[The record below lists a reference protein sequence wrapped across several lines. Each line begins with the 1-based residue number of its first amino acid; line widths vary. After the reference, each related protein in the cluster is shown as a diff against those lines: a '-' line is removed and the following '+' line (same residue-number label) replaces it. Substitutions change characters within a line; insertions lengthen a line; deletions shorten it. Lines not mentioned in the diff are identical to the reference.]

1 MYNDIM
7 PLPKNYEFS
16 PFVLQSRQPKPKQS
30 YMSNAEAYGQQGWD
44 ANAVLKVKR
53 DYALGNKTFTQDAA
67 YGNLMERTKMAAK
80 SFNYTR
86 ADKLQTRYEGVIL
99 DLHDE
104 SDTVQKLDKMFDIR
118 DGYRV

>member
-1 MYNDIM
+1 M

-16 PFVLQSRQPKPKQS
+16 QFVLRSRLAKPKAEYKS
-30 YMSNAEAYGQQGWD
+30 YAEAYGQEGWD
-44 ANAVLKVKR
+44 ANAFLSVKR
-53 DYALGNKTFTQDAA
+53 DYALGNKTFTQPAA

-86 ADKLQTRYEGVIL
+86 PDKLQTRYEGVIL

-104 SDTVQKLDKMFDIR
+104 SSTVEKLDKMYDVR
-118 DGYRV
+118 DGYKV

>member
-16 PFVLQSRQPKPKQS
+16 PFVLKSRLPKPKPT
-30 YMSNAEAYGQQGWD
+30 YEFKDEARGVEGWD
-44 ANAVLKVKR
+44 ANAYLKVKR
-53 DYALGNKTFTQDAA
+53 DYALGNKTFTQEAA

-80 SFNYTR
+80 SFNYSR
-86 ADKLQTRYEGVIL
+86 PDKLKPYEGVIL

-104 SDTVQKLDKMFDIR
+104 SNTIEALDKIFDIK

>member
-1 MYNDIM
+1 M
-7 PLPKNYEFS
+7 PLPANYRFS
-16 PFVLQSRQPKPKQS
+16 SFVLKGEQPKAKPK
-30 YMSNAEAYGQQGWD
+30 YETRAEAYGAEGWD

-53 DYALGNKTFTQDAA
+53 DYALGNKTFTQEAA

-86 ADKLQTRYEGVIL
+86 ADKLRPYEGVIL

-104 SDTVQKLDKMFDIR
+104 SSTIEALDKSLDVK
-118 DGYRV
+118 DGYKV

>member
-1 MYNDIM
+1 MHNDIM

-16 PFVLQSRQPKPKQS
+16 PFVLQSRLAKPKPK
-30 YMSNAEAYGQQGWD
+30 YESNAEAHGQDGWD

-53 DYALGNKTFTQDAA
+53 NYALGNTTFTQAEA
-67 YGNLMERTKMAAK
+67 YGNVMERTKMAAK

-86 ADKLQTRYEGVIL
+86 ADKLRPYEGVIL

-104 SDTVQKLDKMFDIR
+104 SNTVEKLDKLFDVR
-118 DGYRV
+118 DGYKV

>member
-16 PFVLQSRQPKPKQS
+16 PFVLQSRQPKPKQR
-30 YMSNAEAYGQQGWD
+30 YMSNAETYGQQGWD

-53 DYALGNKTFTQDAA
+53 DYALGNTTFTQAEA
-67 YGNLMERTKMAAK
+67 YGNLMERTKAAAK

-104 SDTVQKLDKMFDIR
+104 SSTVEKLDKQADVAQ
-118 DGYRV
+118 GYKV

>member
-53 DYALGNKTFTQDAA
+53 DYALGNTTFTQAEA

-80 SFNYTR
+80 SFNYSR
-86 ADKLQTRYEGVIL
+86 PDKLRPYEGVIL

-104 SDTVQKLDKMFDIR
+104 STTIEKLDKQADIA
-118 DGYRV
+118 DGYKV

>member
-1 MYNDIM
+1 M

-16 PFVLQSRQPKPKQS
+16 SFVLQSRQAKPKPEYKS
-30 YMSNAEAYGQQGWD
+30 YSTAYGLEGYD
-44 ANAVLKVKR
+44 ANAYLSMKR
-53 DYALGNKTFTQDAA
+53 DYALGNKTYAQESA

-86 ADKLQTRYEGVIL
+86 ADKLKPYEGVIL

-104 SDTVQKLDKMFDIR
+104 SNTVEALDKSFDIR

>member
-1 MYNDIM
+1 M

-16 PFVLQSRQPKPKQS
+16 SFVLRSRLAKPKPKYETS
-30 YMSNAEAYGQQGWD
+30 DEAHGVKYWD
-44 ANAVLKVKR
+44 ANAVIKVKR
-53 DYALGNKTFTQDAA
+53 DYALGNKTFTQEAA

-80 SFNYTR
+80 SFNYSR
-86 ADKLQTRYEGVIL
+86 ADKLRPYEGVIL

-104 SDTVQKLDKMFDIR
+104 SNTLEKLDKMFDIR

>member
-16 PFVLQSRQPKPKQS
+16 PFVLQSRKEKPKAI
-30 YMSNAEAYGQQGWD
+30 YIARDEAHGARAWD
-44 ANAVLKVKR
+44 ANAFLKVKR
-53 DYALGNKTFTQDAA
+53 DYALGNKTFTTEAA
-67 YGNLMERTKMAAK
+67 YGNLMSRTKDAAK

-86 ADKLQTRYEGVIL
+86 ADRLKPTNVIL

-104 SDTVQKLDKMFDIR
+104 SNTLEKLDKQFDIK
-118 DGYRV
+118 DGYKI

>member
-1 MYNDIM
+1 M

-16 PFVLQSRQPKPKQS
+16 SFVLKSREVKPKPKYES
-30 YMSNAEAYGQQGWD
+30 YADAYGQEGFD
-44 ANAVLKVKR
+44 ANAYLSMKR
-53 DYALGNKTFTQDAA
+53 DYALGNKTYAQEAA
-67 YGNLMERTKMAAK
+67 YGNLMDRTKMAAK

-86 ADKLQTRYEGVIL
+86 ADKLKPYEGVIL

-104 SDTVQKLDKMFDIR
+104 SNTVEKLDKQFDIR

>member
-1 MYNDIM
+1 M
-7 PLPKNYEFS
+7 PGLPANYRYS
-16 PFVLQSRQPKPKQS
+16 AFVLKGEQPTSKAH
-30 YMSNAEAYGQQGWD
+30 YVTRNDAYGASDWD
-44 ANAVLKVKR
+44 ANAYLKVKR
-53 DYALGNKTFTQDAA
+53 DYALGNKTFTQAQA

-86 ADKLQTRYEGVIL
+86 ADKLKPYEGVIL

-104 SDTVQKLDKMFDIR
+104 SNTIEKLDKVFDVR

>member
-1 MYNDIM
+1 M

-16 PFVLQSRQPKPKQS
+16 SFVLKSRQANPKPEYES
-30 YMSNAEAYGQQGWD
+30 YSQAYGQEGYD
-44 ANAVLKVKR
+44 ANAYLSMKR
-53 DYALGNKTFTQDAA
+53 TYALGNKTYAQEAA

-80 SFNYTR
+80 SFNYSR
-86 ADKLQTRYEGVIL
+86 ADKLKPYEGVIL

-104 SDTVQKLDKMFDIR
+104 SNTVEKLDKMFDIR

>member
-1 MYNDIM
+1 M

-16 PFVLQSRQPKPKQS
+16 SFVLQSRQAKPKPKYES
-30 YMSNAEAYGQQGWD
+30 YADAYGQQGWD

-53 DYALGNKTFTQDAA
+53 DYALGNKTYAQEAA
-67 YGNLMERTKMAAK
+67 YGNLMERTKMATK
-80 SFNYTR
+80 SFNYSR
-86 ADKLQTRYEGVIL
+86 ADKLKPYEGVIL

-104 SDTVQKLDKMFDIR
+104 SNTLEKLDKQFDIR